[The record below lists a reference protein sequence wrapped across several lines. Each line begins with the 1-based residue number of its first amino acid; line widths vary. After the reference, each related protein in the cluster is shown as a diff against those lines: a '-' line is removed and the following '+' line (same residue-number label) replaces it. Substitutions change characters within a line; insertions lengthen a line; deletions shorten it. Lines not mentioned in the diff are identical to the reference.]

1 VSGTTEGLSRKISTA
16 QDLAAVVRSMK
27 ALAATSIAQYERAV
41 VALQDY
47 YRTVELG
54 LSACL
59 RADSPSGEPA
69 GATHAEAPLLVGKP
83 VGAPETKIGAIV
95 FGSDQGLVGRFNE
108 VLMDFAMTNVN
119 SLPGRPTRVWAVG
132 ERMQALIPAPLI
144 AVPQAWPVP
153 ASVEAITPLVGRI
166 LIDIGAAR
174 ERGDIAELHV
184 FHNRPKSAAAYEPV
198 GRRLLPLDAAWR
210 NGMAAVRW
218 PTSSPPQL
226 IDPAGRALE
235 AFIRGYLFVVLFQA
249 CAESLAAEN
258 ASRLAAMQRAEKNIR
273 EILED
278 LNGKYRRLRQE
289 SIDEELF
296 EVIAGYESLAH
307 GSATPGE
314 R

>member
-1 VSGTTEGLSRKISTA
+1 
-16 QDLAAVVRSMK
+16 MK
-27 ALAATSIAQYERAV
+27 ALAASSIGQYESAV
-41 VALQDY
+41 TALHDY
-47 YRTVELG
+47 YRTVELA
-54 LSACL
+54 LSVCL
-59 RADSPSGEPA
+59 RDAPPSGQSVR
-69 GATHAEAPLLVGKP
+69 APVS
-83 VGAPETKIGAIV
+83 KIGAIV

-108 VLMDFAMTNVN
+108 TLMAFATTNLH
-119 SLPGRPTRVWAVG
+119 SLPGRLTRMWAAG

-144 AVPQAWPVP
+144 AAPRAWPVP
-153 ASVEAITPLVGRI
+153 ASVEAITPLIGRI

-210 NGMAAVRW
+210 SGMAAVRW
-218 PTSSPPQL
+218 PTRSPPQL
-226 IDPAGRALE
+226 IDPCAPALE
-235 AFIRGYLFVVLFQA
+235 AFIGGYLFVVLFQA

-258 ASRLAAMQRAEKNIR
+258 ASRLAAMQRAEKNIK

-296 EVIAGYESLAH
+296 EVVAGYESLTH
-307 GSATPGE
+307 DRGPTI